1 MNRDDYLEDEW
12 PEESP
17 AEPEAPAEEEET
29 DRGLYTYDTALS
41 EEEEDQNAKASL
53 EEVDYLN
60 AEDTAAFAFNEHRL
74 YKMKSPPFSGL
85 GKKAGQVADIC
96 IRYYAHTQCDYYFH
110 GFLHYYERTI
120 NHIVNGFLLRYALG
134 GHYEDLKQEAILGI
148 LEALEHY
155 DSGQKTTFCKYAN
168 RYIENK
174 LHDYARRMRRGCTV
188 ETNYAYDKLRKVMA
202 IFNEYGSHNDTETIS
217 RVAKAAN
224 IDIGETKELIQDAL
238 LNMQCTD
245 IFRSYGA
252 DDGEPEDSREEIIV
266 SSYST
271 PYQKLAVEYE
281 MQPLWAA
288 WNNLTLREKDI
299 VSDRLGFCLEC
310 YGVLEGDKPGEKWY
324 DCRPRKRTPFE
335 DLAVAYGLSNPESAE
350 RIFKRAVKKMRK
362 EFRKEF
368 ERIFPG
374 EPLPYDL
381 GEDEKEAVEQE

>member
-1 MNRDDYLEDEW
+1 MNRDDYLGVEW
-12 PEESP
+12 SEESP
-17 AEPEAPAEEEET
+17 AEPEILAEDGES
-29 DRGLYTYDTALS
+29 DRDLYTYDTATS
-41 EEEEDQNAKASL
+41 EEEEDNNSKASP
-53 EEVDYLN
+53 EEADFLN
-60 AEDTAAFAFNEHRL
+60 AEDSTAFVFNEHRL
-74 YKMKSPPFSGL
+74 YKMKKPPFSGI
-85 GKKAGQVADIC
+85 GKKAAQVAEVC
-96 IRYYAHTQCDYYFH
+96 IQYYIHTQCEYYFR

-120 NHIVNGFLLRYALG
+120 SRIVNGFLLRYALG
-134 GHYEDLKQEAILGI
+134 EHFEDLKQEAILGI